1 MFLFEIIFLCSVHT
15 DNKYMKYKVHFCRAL
30 AGKPLLPRWTGDP
43 CLSVGFDDYNMLGIP
58 SAEAIERSSVP
69 FQFSQLHCYFFGWNA
84 CTQCDMLGTVKLEG
98 TWAAWGRRSLFLSH
112 ISLYMLILLLFVYKK
127 KCCLLNPRTYVFSDL
142 TKLKTIPIYDFNF

>member
-1 MFLFEIIFLCSVHT
+1 MKLFSYVQYTPTINIWSIRCIFAELLQG
-15 DNKYMKYKVHFCRAL
+15 NLFCPGEQVIHVYQL
-30 AGKPLLPRWTGDP
+30 DLMT
-43 CLSVGFDDYNMLGIP
+43 NMLGIP